1 MALEERI
8 SSTLL
13 KEHLLKLA
21 QVGKRKDGR
30 KFDEIRPIEI
40 KEGTFTKGLGEAW
53 VALGKTQVLTSL
65 KFDVGEPYPDSPDKG
80 VLISNVELLPLASPS
95 FEPGPPDEN
104 AIEMA
109 RVVDRAFR
117 GSDAIDLSKLVI
129 QEGKLVYILFLDLY
143 VLDYDGNLFDALTL
157 SALIAFARAKIPVV
171 EVGEDGSP
179 RLVEGESFP
188 LPLVDY
194 PLSFSFVKIGDY
206 LMIDPNL
213 EEESVADA
221 ALTLAI
227 DKDLNICSI
236 QKRNGA
242 FKLSEINK
250 AVDIARVKYPEVMEQ
265 VRKVVD
271 IA

>member
-1 MALEERI
+1 MGLEEKI

-21 QVGKRKDGR
+21 QAGKRKDGR
-30 KFDEIRPIEI
+30 KFDEMRPIGV

-53 VALGKTQVLTSL
+53 VSLGKTQVLTSL
-65 KFDVGEPYPDSPDKG
+65 KFDVGEPYPDTPDKG

-129 QEGKLVYILFLDLY
+129 EEGKLVYILFLDLY

-157 SALIAFARAKIPVV
+157 SSLITFARAQVPVV
-171 EVGEDGSP
+171 EVEDGMP
-179 RLVEGESFP
+179 KLVEGKSFP

-194 PLSFSFVKIGDY
+194 PISFSFVKIGEY
-206 LMIDPNL
+206 LMLDPNL

-221 ALTLAI
+221 AMTLAI

-236 QKRNGA
+236 QKRNGT

-250 AVDIARVKYPEVMEQ
+250 AVDIARAKYPKVMEE
-265 VRKVVD
+265 VKKVVD

>member
-1 MALEERI
+1 MGLEEKI

-21 QVGKRKDGR
+21 KAGKRKDGR
-30 KFDEIRPIEI
+30 KFDEMRPIEV

-53 VALGKTQVLTSL
+53 VSLGKTQVLTSL
-65 KFDVGEPYPDSPDKG
+65 KFDVGEPYPDTPDKG

-129 QEGKLVYILFLDLY
+129 EEGKLVYILFLDLY

-157 SALIAFARAKIPVV
+157 SSLIAFGRAQLPVV
-171 EVGEDGSP
+171 EVEDGTP
-179 RLVEGESFP
+179 RLVEGKSFP
-188 LPLVDY
+188 LPLIDY
-194 PLSFSFVKIGDY
+194 PISFSFVKIGEY
-206 LMIDPNL
+206 LMLDPNL

-227 DKDLNICSI
+227 DKDLNICSV
-236 QKRNGA
+236 QKRNGT

-250 AVDIARVKYPEVMEQ
+250 AVDIARSKYPKVMEEIK
-265 VRKVVD
+265 KVVD

>member
-1 MALEERI
+1 MGLEEKI

-21 QVGKRKDGR
+21 QAGKRKDGR
-30 KFDEIRPIEI
+30 KFDEMRPIEVR
-40 KEGTFTKGLGEAW
+40 EGIFTKGLGEAW
-53 VALGKTQVLTSL
+53 VSLGKTQVLTSL
-65 KFDVGEPYPDSPDKG
+65 KFDVGEPYPDTPDKG

-129 QEGKLVYILFLDLY
+129 EVGKLVYILFLDLY

-157 SALIAFARAKIPVV
+157 SSLITFARARIPVV
-171 EVGEDGSP
+171 EKGEDGSP
-179 RLVEGESFP
+179 KLVKGESFP

-194 PLSFSFVKIGDY
+194 PLSFSFVKIGKY
-206 LMIDPNL
+206 LMLDPNL

-221 ALTLAI
+221 SLTLAI
-227 DKDLNICSI
+227 DEDLNICSV
-236 QKRNGA
+236 QKRSGT

-250 AVDIARVKYPEVMEQ
+250 AVDIARAKYPEVMEE
-265 VRKVVD
+265 VKKVVD